1 MLVEHSSVEGASEP
15 CPPFDEWL
23 AARGSQGDAAPAFPT
38 RAPTPAFSRRSRLRG
53 AGARDGTGARKSPS
67 RRPRLGRGIL
77 RRTPFRDGDSVVG
90 STTLRRRGPM
100 SFGAD
105 RRRQQHPT
113 RILPVDPPFDFGSG
127 PTRAAISVGRTR
139 VSFPRPP
146 EATGAAGRPRL
157 LFLDEGLAVVFR
169 RRQERRPRAAR
180 RPRRDSSLIPGGC
193 DGSGGLAR
201 PPVPDAAPPRPPRPR
216 RGAGGPPRPPRPR
229 RGSVLVLR
237 PLGLARRRRPP
248 ERVT

>member
-1 MLVEHSSVEGASEP
+1 MLVKHSSVEGSSEP

-90 STTLRRRGPM
+90 STTLRRGGPM

-157 LFLDEGLAVVFR
+157 LILHEGLASRTPLRLV
-169 RRQERRPRAAR
+169 
-180 RPRRDSSLIPGGC
+180 
-193 DGSGGLAR
+193 
-201 PPVPDAAPPRPPRPR
+201 R
-216 RGAGGPPRPPRPR
+216 RGLGEERGPPRPPRPR

-237 PLGLARRRRPP
+237 PLGLARRRRLP